1 MRVFL
6 SIQQHYILDT
16 LRKLGCL
23 RQSQLYR
30 LVQEEFKDS
39 VVPISEKS
47 VAVMLRQLRAT
58 TWNVR
63 LEGDLVLWAGADKN
77 YRYLEAI
84 DVMLELS
91 RGIQLDYALERK
103 APALLS
109 FSLKGKNLRLFSV
122 VALTDFLRPGDI
134 ERRRMERIIWISE
147 SGRFPKSLRLPPK
160 ELFAARQKDGTHQF
174 YGSTEL

>member
-1 MRVFL
+1 MFL
-6 SIQQHYILDT
+6 SIQQHFILDT

-23 RQSQLYR
+23 RQSQLFR
-30 LVQEEFKDS
+30 LTQKEFKDS

-58 TWNVR
+58 TSNVR
-63 LEGDLVLWAGADKN
+63 LEGDLALWAGAEKN
-77 YRYLEAI
+77 DRYLEAI

-91 RGIQLDYALERK
+91 HGTKLDFPLERK
-103 APALLS
+103 APVLLS
-109 FSLKGKNLRLFSV
+109 FSLEGKTLRFFSV
-122 VALTDFLRPGDI
+122 VVLTGSLRTGSI

-147 SGRFPKSLRLPPK
+147 LGRFPKSLQLPPK
-160 ELFAARQKDGTHQF
+160 EFFAARQKDGTHQF